1 MAFAVGAITGLLA
14 LVVLLPL
21 AWRWQW
27 LDHPVGG
34 RKDHHAPTP
43 IIGGLA
49 IALGM
54 LVAALVSGTD
64 GGDLRALYALGIAGT
79 LMLVVG
85 FLDDLH
91 DLHWTRRI
99 GAQFVAA
106 LLLIYGGGLS
116 ANHFGVLFGHP
127 VTSLGWASV
136 PFTVFMVVALI
147 NALNMIDGV
156 DGLCG
161 GVVLAGLAMFAAAA
175 IYAGD
180 PALATVLLGTCGAVA
195 AFLWFNLRRPGQPRA
210 RVFLGNGGSALLGL
224 VIAWASLRLSQ
235 NPAHPVTATLLPW
248 LLVPPVVDALALV
261 IRRVA
266 HGRSPF
272 AGDRNHLHHF
282 MLDAGFSPTQIVV
295 ACSAASLGLGG
306 AAALALQYDVVNHT
320 VLLVGYVL
328 LSVGYF
334 ALTYRRERAVAVF
347 RAMHGARSAAG
358 HADDDPAAVA
368 VEASPT
374 DLPRR

>member
-1 MAFAVGAITGLLA
+1 MAFALGAITGMLA
-14 LVVLLPL
+14 LMVLLPL

-34 RKDHHAPTP
+34 RKDHAESTP
-43 IIGGLA
+43 IVGGLA
-49 IALGM
+49 VALGM
-54 LVAALVSGTD
+54 TVAVLATGTD
-64 GGDLRALYALGIAGT
+64 GGDLRALFALAAAGT
-79 LMLVVG
+79 LMLVMG
-85 FLDDLH
+85 FLDDLR

-106 LLLIYGGGLS
+106 LILIYGGGLS
-116 ANHFGVLFGHP
+116 VNHFGELFGHP

-161 GVVLAGLAMFAAAA
+161 SVVLAGLAMFAAAA
-175 IYAGD
+175 LYAGD
-180 PALATVLLGTCGAVA
+180 PALATVLLGVCGALA

-248 LLVPPVVDALALV
+248 LLVPPVIDAIALV
-261 IRRVA
+261 IRRAA

-272 AGDRNHLHHF
+272 AGDRNHLHHI
-282 MLDAGFSPTQIVV
+282 MLDAGFGPTQIVV
-295 ACSAASLGLGG
+295 GCTAASLGLGG
-306 AAALALQYDVVNHT
+306 AAALALQYDIFNHT
-320 VLLVGYVL
+320 ALLVGYVL

-334 ALTYRRERAVAVF
+334 GLTYRRERAVAVF
-347 RAMHGARSAAG
+347 RAIHGGAATR
-358 HADDDPAAVA
+358 AENVLEPEPVPA
-368 VEASPT
+368 EP
-374 DLPRR
+374 PQR